1 MAGTFVAC
9 GMTDCRW
16 NEDGQCQKRDIFVD
30 RAAMCASFEP
40 EVSPLG
46 DMGLGGPRASFRDLL
61 AGGGVGAAGPPMGAP
76 PMSAGAGPPIMGGPP
91 PML

>member
-1 MAGTFVAC
+1 MAGTFVGC

-16 NEDGQCQKRDIFVD
+16 NQDGQCQKRDIFVD

-40 EVSPLG
+40 EVSPLDG
-46 DMGLGGPRASFRDLL
+46 MGLGGPRASFRDLL
-61 AGGGVGAAGPPMGAP
+61 AGGGAVAAGPTMGVS
-76 PMSAGAGPPIMGGPP
+76 PMSAGAGPTIMGAPP

>member
-1 MAGTFVAC
+1 MAGTFIAC

-16 NEDGQCQKRDIFVD
+16 NKDGQCQKRDIFVD

-61 AGGGVGAAGPPMGAP
+61 AGGGAVAAGPPMGAP
-76 PMSAGAGPPIMGGPP
+76 PMSAGAGPTIMGGPP